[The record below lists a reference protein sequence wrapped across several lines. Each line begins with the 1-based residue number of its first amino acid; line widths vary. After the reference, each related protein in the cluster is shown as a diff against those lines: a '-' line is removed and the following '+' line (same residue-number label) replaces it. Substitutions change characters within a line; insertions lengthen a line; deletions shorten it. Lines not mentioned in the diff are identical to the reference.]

1 MNFLGTWMLRF
12 AFACGLIS
20 FLLIAFKNEKEENK
34 NLGILTGIVASF
46 SVLISSLLLFYSLI
60 SGIYSVE
67 YVYHSTEKSLPLIYK
82 ISAFWSGS
90 SGSMLFWTSALA
102 VLLIV
107 VYFRNKQKSSTKTI
121 FGVLLFVMTLFMFVV
136 TFIKNPFKQV
146 SEQSDGFGLNPALQS
161 LGMVFH
167 PPVII
172 IAFSFFFIAFAY
184 QLFDIRKN
192 TEDHVNITWK
202 WAMWGWILL
211 TFGIVTGGIWA
222 YTELGWGGYWAW
234 DPIENSSLVNWLFAT
249 TFLHCLRSK
258 GNNNKRKNFV
268 LIFLTVFTILVGTYI
283 ARSGLLETVHAYS
296 SRGVSVV
303 FGVVLLVL
311 VLLFIFYYFK
321 IKRLHTNYTMNK
333 PGETTFKK
341 TLLSIIKPANMF
353 STISIITAV
362 LIFGGT
368 TFPLYGGLFLSDTS
382 AVPISFYEYV
392 FGVYGILTLLF
403 LAINPSLFTR
413 KVLLIPG
420 TVCGLTVLG
429 LMLLLSDYGFLTK
442 LSISVC
448 AMLAVN
454 LVIELVLNYKKI
466 TPNPKRMAVLLL
478 HAPLIIIALG
488 FAGSMGMLINT
499 DKTLEKGN
507 TMVVGEYEVK
517 YRNLYWKEETGKT
530 TAVSVLGVNGPKGK
544 FQIKPELS
552 YYQKMK
558 TSHSRA
564 VIKSGLGEDLYIIF
578 EGIDEKDN
586 ISLKVKVV
594 KWVSLVW
601 IGSILLIVGTI
612 LYYASENKQTKIVIK
627 NKLEQEV

>member
-1 MNFLGTWMLRF
+1 MGDIKMNFIGTWMLRF
-12 AFACGLIS
+12 AFACCLIA
-20 FLLIAFKNEKEENK
+20 FLLITFKKDDDENK
-34 NLGILTGIVASF
+34 NLGILTGVVSCF
-46 SVLISSLLLFYSLI
+46 GVLMSSLLLFYSLI
-60 SGIYSVE
+60 SGIFSVE

-90 SGSMLFWTSALA
+90 SGSMLFWTSVFA

-107 VYFRNKQKSSTKTI
+107 IYFRNRHKSSTKTI

-136 TFIKNPFKQV
+136 TFINNPFKQV
-146 SEQSDGFGLNPALQS
+146 SAQSDGFGLNPALQS
-161 LGMVFH
+161 IGMVFH

-172 IAFSFFFIAFAY
+172 IAFSFFFMAFGY

-192 TEDHVNITWK
+192 TEEHVNITWK

-249 TFLHCLRSK
+249 TFLHGLRSK
-258 GNNNKRKNFV
+258 GNNNKRMNFV

-283 ARSGLLETVHAYS
+283 ARSGLLESVHAYS
-296 SRGVSVV
+296 SRGVTVV

-321 IKRLHTNYTMNK
+321 IKKLHAKDIINNQDK
-333 PGETTFKK
+333 NTFKK
-341 TLLSIIKPANMF
+341 ILFILIKPTNMF

-368 TFPLYGGLFLSDTS
+368 TFPLYGGLFVKDASTTP
-382 AVPISFYEYV
+382 VGFYEYV
-392 FGVYGILTLLF
+392 FGIYGILMLLF
-403 LAINPSLFTR
+403 MAINPLFSP
-413 KVLLIPG
+413 KKFLIIPG
-420 TVCGLTVLG
+420 SACGLIVLG
-429 LMLLLSDYGFLTK
+429 LMLLLTDYGILTK
-442 LSISVC
+442 LCLSVC
-448 AMLAVN
+448 TMLAVN
-454 LVIELVLNYKKI
+454 LIIQLVVNYYKNQTSNLRHI
-466 TPNPKRMAVLLL
+466 AIILL
-478 HAPLIIIALG
+478 HASLIIMAVG
-488 FAGSMGMLINT
+488 FAGSMGMLLST
-499 DKTLEKGN
+499 DKTLKKGN

-517 YRNLYWKEETGKT
+517 YRNLYWKEEIGKT
-530 TAVSVLGVNGPKGK
+530 TAVSVIGVSSPNGK
-544 FQIKPELS
+544 FQLKPELS

-564 VIKSGLGEDLYIIF
+564 VIKSELKEDLYIIF

-594 KWVSLVW
+594 KWVKLVW
-601 IGSILLIVGTI
+601 LGCILLIVSTI
-612 LYYASENKQTKIVIK
+612 LYYFYENK
-627 NKLEQEV
+627 NKRRININ